1 MHQHFPQH
9 IPNCI
14 SFSPICFAQCYY
26 IRTYIVGQILGSMF
40 YVGSVQIYIGGVSKI
55 PIFLCD
61 GPIKETH
68 LQKIIKIIKNN
79 KK

>member
-1 MHQHFPQH
+1 
-9 IPNCI
+9 
-14 SFSPICFAQCYY
+14 
-26 IRTYIVGQILGSMF
+26 MF